1 MRTARLWLGLLLL
14 LALPSMADAQHSRG
28 QHRGL
33 NGAVERLYENR
44 ERVEMRADHRARV
57 EQIKEAAD
65 ARKQPLWQQVVSIRR
80 DLKERRK
87 ANPDMPEA
95 ECEAMVKEGG
105 ERIESLLQDI
115 RGIDHSAMREIGS
128 VLRPQQKEM
137 LREMI
142 SRNRGER
149 DGPDQPSER
158 ARTRD

>member
-1 MRTARLWLGLLLL
+1 MRTARLWLAFLLL

-44 ERVEMRADHRARV
+44 ERLEMSAEQLARV
-57 EQIKEAAD
+57 EEIKEAAD
-65 ARKQPLWQQVVSIRR
+65 ARKHPLWQQVGSIRR
-80 DLKERRK
+80 DLKARRK

-95 ECEAMVKEGG
+95 EHKAMVKEGG
-105 ERIESLLQDI
+105 ERIESLLDDI
-115 RGIDHSAMREIGS
+115 RSIDHGAMREIGS
-128 VLRPQQKEM
+128 VLRPEQKEM

-142 SRNRGER
+142 TRDRGER